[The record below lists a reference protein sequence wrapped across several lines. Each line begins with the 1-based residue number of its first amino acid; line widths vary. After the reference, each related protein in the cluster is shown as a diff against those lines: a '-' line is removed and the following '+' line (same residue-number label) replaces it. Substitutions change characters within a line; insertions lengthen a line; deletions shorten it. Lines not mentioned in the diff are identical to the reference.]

1 MWDYVLSRER
11 DPGRWQKTRVYGE
24 PSGFERAQMLDF
36 VRILMGGGAGL
47 VSAAY
52 TLIVGLD
59 IVSGAAV
66 TVSRLGFF

>member
-1 MWDYVLSRER
+1 
-11 DPGRWQKTRVYGE
+11 
-24 PSGFERAQMLDF
+24 MLDF